1 MPTLQHQGCAL
12 HYDLSG
18 EGAPI
23 VWIQG
28 MGLHGAGWKPQ
39 VDFFQRDFQCLTFDN
54 RGMSK
59 SQPASANLSIT
70 EMADDVI
77 ALMDHVGFEHAHL
90 VGHSMGG
97 LIALAAGLE
106 HRNRVKSLALLC
118 TFADG
123 REVMKPRKEMMWVG
137 MRTMV
142 GTLRMKRLAFLEM
155 VVTQA
160 ELQSRD
166 RDELAAELAPIF
178 GHDLGERPPVVMAQL
193 KATSAFDATPRL
205 GELES
210 IPTLV
215 MSAKEDIVAPASW
228 GKSIARGIPQSRY
241 LEVPGAHGLPVSDAP
256 RVNARLCEHF
266 TVSSR
271 CGSQ

>member
-1 MPTLQHQGCAL
+1 
-12 HYDLSG
+12 
-18 EGAPI
+18 
-23 VWIQG
+23 

-39 VDFFQRDFQCLTFDN
+39 VDVFERDFQCLTFDN

-59 SQPASANLSIT
+59 SQPASANLSIA
-70 EMADDVI
+70 EMANDVI
-77 ALMDHVGFEHAHL
+77 ALMDHVGFERAHL

-97 LIALAAGLE
+97 LIALATALE
-106 HRNRVKSLALLC
+106 HRARIKSLALLC

-123 REVMKPRKEMMWVG
+123 REVTKPRGPMMWIG

-142 GTLRMKRLAFLEM
+142 GTLRMRRLASLEM
-155 VVTQA
+155 VVTRA
-160 ELQSRD
+160 ELESRD

-205 GELES
+205 GELAS

-215 MSAKEDIVAPASW
+215 MSAKEDIVAPSSW
-228 GKSIARGIPQSRY
+228 GKSIARGIPSARF
-241 LEVPGAHGLPVSDAP
+241 LEVPGAHGIPVSDTP
-256 RVNARLCEHF
+256 RVNALLREHF
-266 TVSSR
+266 ALAERSVNRSV
-271 CGSQ
+271 

>member
-1 MPTLQHQGCAL
+1 MPTLQHQGCSL
-12 HYDLSG
+12 HYDLTGRG
-18 EGAPI
+18 EPI

-39 VDFFQRDFQCLTFDN
+39 VDVFQRDFQCLTFDN

-59 SQPASANLSIT
+59 SQPASADLSIN
-70 EMADDVI
+70 EMANDVI
-77 ALMDHVGFEHAHL
+77 ALMDHVGFSSAHL

-97 LIALAAGLE
+97 LIALATALE
-106 HRNRVKSLALLC
+106 HRGRVKSLALLC

-123 REVMKPRKEMMWVG
+123 REVAKPRGVMMWVG

-155 VVTQA
+155 VVTKV
-160 ELQSRD
+160 ELESRD

-193 KATSAFDATPRL
+193 KATSSFDATQRL
-205 GELES
+205 SELAS

-215 MSAKEDIVAPASW
+215 MSAKEDIVAPPSW
-228 GKSIARGIPQSRY
+228 GKSIARGIPNSRF
-241 LEVPGAHGLPVSDAP
+241 LEVPGAHGVPVSDAS
-256 RVNARLCEHF
+256 RVNALLCEHF
-266 TVSSR
+266 AR
-271 CGSQ
+271 